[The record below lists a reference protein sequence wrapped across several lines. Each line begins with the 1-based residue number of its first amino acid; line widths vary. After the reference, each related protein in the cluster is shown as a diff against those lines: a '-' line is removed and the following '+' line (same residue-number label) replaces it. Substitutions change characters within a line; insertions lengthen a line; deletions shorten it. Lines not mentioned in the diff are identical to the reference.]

1 MKATSKSYPTNLTDA
16 QWQLL
21 QPLIPAAKPGG
32 RRRTVDIRAVLNA
45 IFYVLVSGCAWRML
59 PRDFPPYQTVYHYFR
74 QWRMAGVWQRLND
87 RLRRMVRVEAGRH
100 PSPSAAILDSQSCKL
115 ATMVS
120 QAVGY
125 DAAKRVKGRKLHLLV
140 DTVGLVLIAV
150 VTAADLPE
158 RDGARL
164 VFSLIRDRF
173 PRLLWI
179 WVDGGYA
186 GAEFVAWVMQTYHWL
201 LRVVRRPEE
210 SKGFVKLP
218 VRWRVERTFGW
229 LNWCR
234 RLGKDYEGL
243 PETREAMVYAAMVRL
258 MVRRL
263 A

>member
-1 MKATSKSYPTNLTDA
+1 MKALSKSYPTNLSNS

-21 QPLIPAAKPGG
+21 KPLIPIAKPGG
-32 RRRTVDIRAVLNA
+32 RRRSVDIRAILNA
-45 IFYVLVSGCAWRML
+45 IFYVLVTGCAWRML
-59 PRDFPPYQTVYHYFR
+59 PGDFPPYKTVYHYFR
-74 QWRMAGVWQRLND
+74 QWRVEGVWQLLND
-87 RLRRMVRVEAGRH
+87 RLRRMVRVKAGRH

-115 ATMVS
+115 ATMIA

-125 DAAKRVKGRKLHLLV
+125 DGAKRVKGRKLHLLV
-140 DTVGLVLIAV
+140 DTLGLVMVAV
-150 VTAADLPE
+150 VTACSVSE

-164 VFSLIRDRF
+164 VFATIRRRF

-179 WVDGGYA
+179 WVDAGYA
-186 GAEFVAWVMQTYHWL
+186 GAEFFSWVLHTYHWL
-201 LRVVRRPEE
+201 LRVVRRPQQTK
-210 SKGFVKLP
+210 SFVKLP

-234 RLGKDYEGL
+234 RFSKDYEVL
-243 PETREAMVYAAMVRL
+243 PETKEALVYAAMVRL